1 MTYGKDFRERITKP
15 ELLQLIGVY
24 DAFSGRLAEKYFEG
38 VFLSG
43 FGYVASAH
51 ALQDIGFLSWSDLLA
66 FARSLRSAIRDETY
80 LLVDVDDGFGNES
93 VAATVIPMLER
104 LGVGAVMIEDQKRPR
119 KCGHFEGK
127 TLLPIDEYLVKLKA
141 VLKSRKDL
149 FVIART
155 DATDIEEGIRRARIY
170 EEAEADAVMVEAV
183 NSLDE
188 IKQLTSSVSVPV
200 MVNQLGG
207 GKSPSFTV
215 EELEKAGV
223 SLVIY
228 STPCLFAAQKG
239 IENYLTDMV
248 KQGRLPEEGAAT
260 LADFMAVLDQD

>member
-1 MTYGKDFRERITKP
+1 
-15 ELLQLIGVY
+15 
-24 DAFSGRLAEKYFEG
+24 
-38 VFLSG
+38 
-43 FGYVASAH
+43 
-51 ALQDIGFLSWSDLLA
+51 
-66 FARSLRSAIRDETY
+66 
-80 LLVDVDDGFGNES
+80 
-93 VAATVIPMLER
+93 MLER
-104 LGVGAVMIEDQKRPR
+104 LGVAAVMMEDQKRPR

-127 TLLPIDEYLVKLKA
+127 ALLPIDEYLVKLKA

-155 DATDIEEGIRRARIY
+155 DAIDIEEGIRRSIVY
-170 EEAEADAVMVEAV
+170 EEAGADAVMVEAV

-215 EELEKAGV
+215 EEFEKAGV

-228 STPCLFAAQKG
+228 STPCLFAAQNG
-239 IENYLTDMV
+239 IQNYLADMV
-248 KQGRLPEEGAAT
+248 KQGRLPEKGASS
-260 LADFMAVLDQD
+260 LADCMTVLDQD